1 MARSEC
7 LYDLL
12 GVADDA
18 TEDELKRARAPPGTK
33 WWAWRDPALV
43 RRNLTFVLLD
53 PGTRF
58 VIRYLTTC

>member
-1 MARSEC
+1 M
-7 LYDLL
+7 
-12 GVADDA
+12 DA
-18 TEDELKRARAPPGTK
+18 LPGTR